1 MLKEMN
7 LRYENVLYIGDDIND
22 YEAMKKCKLRC
33 CPSNAVTEIKE
44 IADVVLQTA
53 GGNGC
58 LREVTDII
66 LGNTNMKDEKSFVS
80 NLCSGTFSDIMDSL
94 GYKNQII
101 TNYRHNW
108 HGLPIGFMGRA
119 RTVLI
124 ETYETDDENIL
135 MGLGFLSQVGKGEV
149 LVVKGSQK
157 FAYFGELMTRLS
169 IRQRIEG
176 IIIDGLTRDTKFTHN
191 QCPLSIIA
199 KGYSPVDIKG
209 RGRVQA
215 VDVDILVD
223 GVEIHK
229 DDLIF
234 ADNDAICVI

>member
-1 MLKEMN
+1 
-7 LRYENVLYIGDDIND
+7 
-22 YEAMKKCKLRC
+22 
-33 CPSNAVTEIKE
+33 
-44 IADVVLQTA
+44 
-53 GGNGC
+53 
-58 LREVTDII
+58 
-66 LGNTNMKDEKSFVS
+66 
-80 NLCSGTFSDIMDSL
+80 
-94 GYKNQII
+94 
-101 TNYRHNW
+101 
-108 HGLPIGFMGRA
+108 MGSA

-124 ETYETDDENIL
+124 ETYETDDENIS

-149 LVVKGSQK
+149 LVVKGSLK

-229 DDLIF
+229 GDLIF
-234 ADNDAICVI
+234 ADNDAICVIPKEIEQKVLALAEKNEAEEKRIIALIDSGISIDDLLKQVKSF